1 MRRSPPFGTKNMKI
15 SYDSQADALYIK
27 LQEGKFIENKEPED
41 GLILDIG
48 KNNSLLGI
56 EILDASKKLSHD
68 NLSHVDVSLPLGVM
82 TPVLA

>member
-1 MRRSPPFGTKNMKI
+1 MKI

-27 LQEGKFIENKEPED
+27 LQEGKFVENKEPED

-56 EILDASKKLSHD
+56 EILDASKKLSPD
-68 NLSHVDVSLPLGVM
+68 NLSRIDVSLPLGVM
-82 TPVLA
+82 TPEFA